1 MAGLGC
7 ARNRCTA
14 AYYGAFRDGWFM
26 TRAYNF
32 SAGPA
37 TLPEAVLRQ
46 AQAEMLDWN
55 GVGASIVELSHRGAE
70 FMAVAARAEADL
82 RALMAVP
89 DDYAVLFM
97 SGGATT
103 QQALLALNFASPG
116 QKVDYVVTGHWG
128 KTAIKQVR
136 PYVDVHVAADGEPGG
151 FRDIPARETWSL
163 SEDAAYV
170 HITANET
177 IHGVEFRDTPQV
189 DNAPLFA
196 DFSSSIASEPLD
208 VSKYGL
214 IYAGA
219 QKNLG
224 PVGISVVIVRREL
237 LERAGQP
244 RADIFTYASHAA
256 RDSMLNTPPTWNW
269 YLLGLTVKWM
279 LEQGGVAEFAR
290 RNAAKAALVYG
301 AIDGSGGFYRNE
313 VAPAVRS
320 RMNIPFF
327 LPDETL
333 TARFVAESR
342 AAGLLA
348 LKGHKAV
355 GGLRASLY
363 NALPP
368 EAAQA
373 LVDFMR
379 DFQRRNG

>member
-1 MAGLGC
+1 
-7 ARNRCTA
+7 
-14 AYYGAFRDGWFM
+14 M

-37 TLPEAVLRQ
+37 TLPETVLRQ

-55 GVGASIVELSHRGAE
+55 GVGASIVELSHRGVE
-70 FMAVAARAEADL
+70 FMGVAAQAEADL
-82 RALMAVP
+82 RALLSVP
-89 DDYAVLFM
+89 DDYAVLFLA
-97 SGGATT
+97 GGATT
-103 QQALLALNFASPG
+103 QQALLALNFAAPG
-116 QKVDYVVTGHWG
+116 QTVDYVVTGHWG
-128 KTAIKQVR
+128 KTAIRQVR

-151 FRDIPARETWSL
+151 FRDIPPRQDWSL
-163 SEDAAYV
+163 SADAAYV
-170 HITANET
+170 HITANAT
-177 IHGVEFRDTPQV
+177 IHGVEFRDTPDV
-189 DNAPLFA
+189 GTVPLFA
-196 DFSSSIASEPLD
+196 DFSSSIASAPLD
-208 VSKYGL
+208 VAKYGL

-224 PVGISVVIVRREL
+224 PVGVSVVIVRREL

-244 RADIFTYASHAA
+244 RADIFDYRSHAE

-279 LEQGGVAEFAR
+279 LEQGGVEEFAR
-290 RNAAKAALVYG
+290 RNAAKAALVYD

-313 VAPAVRS
+313 VAVPVRS

-333 TARFVAESR
+333 TTRFVAESK

-363 NALPP
+363 NAMPV
-368 EAAQA
+368 AGAQA
-373 LVDFMR
+373 LVGFMR
-379 DFQRRNG
+379 DFQQRHG

>member
-1 MAGLGC
+1 MA
-7 ARNRCTA
+7 RV
-14 AYYGAFRDGWFM
+14 
-26 TRAYNF
+26 YNF

-37 TLPEAVLRQ
+37 TLPETVLRQ

-70 FMAVAARAEADL
+70 FMGVAAQAEADL
-82 RALMAVP
+82 RRLLSVP

-97 SGGATT
+97 AGGATT
-103 QQALLALNFASPG
+103 QQALLALNFAAPG
-116 QKVDYVVTGHWG
+116 QTADYVVSGHWG
-128 KTAIKQVR
+128 KTAIRQVK

-151 FRDIPARETWSL
+151 FRHIPPREAWSL
-163 SEDAAYV
+163 SEGAAYV

-177 IHGVEFRDTPQV
+177 IHGVEYRGTPQV
-189 DNAPLFA
+189 DTAPLFA
-196 DFSSSIASEPLD
+196 DFSSSIASEPVD
-208 VSKYGL
+208 VSRYGL

-237 LERAGQP
+237 LQRAGQP

-279 LEQGGVAEFAR
+279 LDEGGVEEFAR
-290 RNAAKAALVYG
+290 RNAAKSALVYG
-301 AIDGSGGFYRNE
+301 AIDASGGFYRNE
-313 VAPAVRS
+313 VAPAARS

-327 LPDETL
+327 LPDDTL
-333 TARFVAESR
+333 TARFVGESK

-348 LKGHKAV
+348 LKGHKSV

-363 NALPP
+363 NALPL
-368 EAAQA
+368 EGAQA

-379 DFQRRNG
+379 DFQQRNG

>member
-1 MAGLGC
+1 
-7 ARNRCTA
+7 
-14 AYYGAFRDGWFM
+14 M

-37 TLPEAVLRQ
+37 TLPETVLRQ

-55 GVGASIVELSHRGAE
+55 GVGASIVELSHRGVE
-70 FMAVAARAEADL
+70 FMGVAAQAEADL
-82 RALMAVP
+82 RALLSVP
-89 DDYAVLFM
+89 DDYAVLFLA
-97 SGGATT
+97 GGATT
-103 QQALLALNFASPG
+103 QQALLALNFAAPG
-116 QKVDYVVTGHWG
+116 QTVDYVVTGHWG
-128 KTAIKQVR
+128 KTAIRQVR

-151 FRDIPARETWSL
+151 FRDIPPRQDWSL
-163 SEDAAYV
+163 SADAAYV

-177 IHGVEFRDTPQV
+177 IHGVEFRDTPDV
-189 DNAPLFA
+189 GTVPLFA
-196 DFSSSIASEPLD
+196 DFSSSIASAPLD
-208 VSKYGL
+208 VAKYGL

-224 PVGISVVIVRREL
+224 PVGVSVVIVRREL

-244 RADIFTYASHAA
+244 RADIFNYASHAA
-256 RDSMLNTPPTWNW
+256 RESMLNTPPTWNW

-279 LEQGGVAEFAR
+279 LEQGGVEEFAR
-290 RNAAKAALVYG
+290 RNAAKAALVYD

-313 VAPAVRS
+313 VAVPVRS

-333 TARFVAESR
+333 TTRFVAESK

-363 NALPP
+363 NAMPV
-368 EAAQA
+368 AGAQA
-373 LVDFMR
+373 LVGFMR
-379 DFQRRNG
+379 DFQQRHG